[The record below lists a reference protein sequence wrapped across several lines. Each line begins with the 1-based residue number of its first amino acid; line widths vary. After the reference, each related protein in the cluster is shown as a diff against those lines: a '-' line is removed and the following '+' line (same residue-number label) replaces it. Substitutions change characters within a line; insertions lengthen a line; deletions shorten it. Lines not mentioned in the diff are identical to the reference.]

1 MSFACFCI
9 SLLLIIPCLR
19 LCKAA
24 ETYCNTGLNFTDG
37 SKLEQNRNIV
47 VNDLVQHAPS
57 SGSFNSSVSGQSPD
71 QIYGLLQC
79 RGDVTAEEC
88 YACSLEMNSTIRRL
102 CAHAATAFVFV
113 NDKCY
118 LSYDTSNFIG
128 KLDNTTQLY
137 RLNGENATDPAAF
150 SSALKGLFSNLS
162 AKVGESPNMYASGFT
177 SEYSQITKIYGLI
190 QCRRDIS
197 GEDCKACLGR
207 GIGDLLKVTQGGYR
221 LGGLGWLGS
230 CLVIYQTY
238 PFFAASTSPPPS
250 STILP
255 SSKESSNKIPIIL
268 GSLGGFIVLVLLVGL
283 LFTLRR
289 KLKTANTLHGKDG
302 PQGGEDWPFSAYHR
316 IIFNLETLTAAT
328 KDFHED
334 NKLGEGGF
342 GAVYKGTMPDGT
354 EIAVK
359 KLSLQSP
366 QGKTEFENEVKLLA
380 RIQHQNLVN
389 LLGCCTQGSE
399 SLLVYEYLVN
409 KSLDQILFD
418 PQRSGELDWQKRFNI
433 IVGVARGLLFLH
445 DDSRPRIIHRDVK
458 ASNILLDEQMNPKIA
473 DFGIAR
479 LFLEDETHV
488 STRVAGTY
496 GYLAPEYAMHGQL
509 SDKADVYSFGVL
521 LLEIVS
527 GRKNTDIEISDGVQ
541 GLLELAWECYS
552 RGNSVDVIDKGIVED
567 CPTEECFKCI
577 HVGLLCIQEEA
588 SLRPS
593 MFTVYSM
600 LSKFSFTNLPN
611 PTKPSFVSVKHNG
624 ETCSI

>member
-1 MSFACFCI
+1 MSFTSDNGFLCFCI

-24 ETYCNTGLNFTDG
+24 DTYCNTGLNFTDG
-37 SKLEQNRNIV
+37 SKLEQNRNMV
-47 VNDLVQHAPS
+47 VNNLVQHASS
-57 SGSFNSSVSGQSPD
+57 SGSFNTSVSGQSPD

-88 YACSLEMNSTIRRL
+88 YACSLEINSTIQRL
-102 CAHAATAFVFV
+102 CAHAAGAFVFV
-113 NDKCY
+113 NDKFY

-137 RLNGENATDPAAF
+137 RLNGENATDPAVF
-150 SSALKGLFSNLS
+150 SSAVKGLFSNLS
-162 AKVGESPNMYASGFT
+162 AKVGDSTTM
-177 SEYSQITKIYGLI
+177 
-190 QCRRDIS
+190 
-197 GEDCKACLGR
+197 
-207 GIGDLLKVTQGGYR
+207 GIGDLLNATQGGYR
-221 LGGLGWLGS
+221 LGGVGWFGN

-283 LFTLRR
+283 LLFTVRR
-289 KLKTANTLHGKDG
+289 KLKTANALHGKDG
-302 PQGGEDWPFSAYHR
+302 PQGGEDWPFSAHHP

-342 GAVYKGTMPDGT
+342 GAVYKGTMPDGR

-366 QGKTEFENEVKLLA
+366 QGKKEFENEVKLLA
-380 RIQHQNLVN
+380 RVQHQNLVN

-409 KSLDQILFD
+409 KSLDKILFD
-418 PQRSGELDWQKRFNI
+418 PQRSRELDWQKRFNI

-445 DDSRPRIIHRDVK
+445 DDSRLRIIHRDIK
-458 ASNILLDEQMNPKIA
+458 ASNILLDEEMNPKIA

-479 LFLEDETHV
+479 LFPEDETHV

-509 SDKADVYSFGVL
+509 SDKADVYSFGIV

-527 GRKNTDIEISDGVQ
+527 GRKNTDSQISNGVQ

-552 RGNSVDVIDKGIVED
+552 KGNSVDVIDKEV
-567 CPTEECFKCI
+567 
-577 HVGLLCIQEEA
+577 
-588 SLRPS
+588 
-593 MFTVYSM
+593 
-600 LSKFSFTNLPN
+600 
-611 PTKPSFVSVKHNG
+611 
-624 ETCSI
+624 

>member
-1 MSFACFCI
+1 MARTPQILLCLARLLRGFSLICRLKWVTVLLCMPLV
-9 SLLLIIPCLR
+9 SLLTTLR
-19 LCKAA
+19 LPR
-24 ETYCNTGLNFTDG
+24 FM
-37 SKLEQNRNIV
+37 V
-47 VNDLVQHAPS
+47 
-57 SGSFNSSVSGQSPD
+57 SFSVG
-71 QIYGLLQC
+71 
-79 RGDVTAEEC
+79 
-88 YACSLEMNSTIRRL
+88 
-102 CAHAATAFVFV
+102 
-113 NDKCY
+113 
-118 LSYDTSNFIG
+118 
-128 KLDNTTQLY
+128 
-137 RLNGENATDPAAF
+137 
-150 SSALKGLFSNLS
+150 
-162 AKVGESPNMYASGFT
+162 
-177 SEYSQITKIYGLI
+177 
-190 QCRRDIS
+190 DIS
-197 GEDCKACLGR
+197 GEDCKTCLGR
-207 GIGDLLKVTQGGYR
+207 GIGDLLNATQGGYR
-221 LGGLGWLGS
+221 LGGVGWFGN

-283 LFTLRR
+283 LLFTVRR
-289 KLKTANTLHGKDG
+289 KLKTANALHGKDG
-302 PQGGEDWPFSAYHR
+302 PQGGEDWPFSAHHP

-342 GAVYKGTMPDGT
+342 GAVYKGTMPDGR

-366 QGKTEFENEVKLLA
+366 QGKKEFENEVKLLA
-380 RIQHQNLVN
+380 RVQHQNLVN

-409 KSLDQILFD
+409 KSLDKILFD
-418 PQRSGELDWQKRFNI
+418 PQRSRELDWQKRFNI

-445 DDSRPRIIHRDVK
+445 DDSRLRIIHRDIK
-458 ASNILLDEQMNPKIA
+458 ASNILLDEEMNPKIA

-479 LFLEDETHV
+479 LFPEDETHV

-509 SDKADVYSFGVL
+509 SDKADVYSFGIV

-527 GRKNTDIEISDGVQ
+527 GRKNTDSQISNGVQ

-552 RGNSVDVIDKGIVED
+552 KGNSVDVIDKGIVED

-588 SLRPS
+588 SLRPP
-593 MFTVYSM
+593 MFTIYSM

-624 ETCSI
+624 ETCI